1 MIGNEQEFEIVS
13 EQLQELKGQRDSILG
28 GSGDT
33 FRSHVE
39 IAGIEK
45 MIARLQE
52 EIDEYKKSRTAT
64 TNALSRTGS

>member
-1 MIGNEQEFEIVS
+1 MIGNEQEFEIVC
-13 EQLQELKGQRDSILG
+13 QHLQELKRQRDAILR

-39 IAGIEK
+39 TAGIEK

-52 EIDEYKKSRTAT
+52 EIDEYEKNKATASK
-64 TNALSRTGS
+64 ALSRTGS